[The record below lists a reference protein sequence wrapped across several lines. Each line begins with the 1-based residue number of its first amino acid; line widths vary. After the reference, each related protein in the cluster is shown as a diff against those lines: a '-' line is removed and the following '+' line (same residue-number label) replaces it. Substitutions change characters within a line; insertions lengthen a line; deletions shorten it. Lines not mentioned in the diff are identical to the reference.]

1 MSTEPAPIL
10 AALAALETAERELEA
25 AAERLTSRRR
35 AVREE
40 RQAWRRKVGEE
51 LAGKARGLTPQQL
64 TDSAAHV
71 AAINASA
78 NLWRV
83 ARAQYFLDARH
94 AEAAALLDE
103 AIMRCVHSGPSP
115 HLIAEALA
123 RAEERDVL
131 WRELNAGDQAHA
143 AAEDEERAA
152 LEAAKSATAPDWL
165 RELMGIIT
173 AMR

>member
-25 AAERLTSRRR
+25 AAQGVTARRR
-35 AVREE
+35 ALRED
-40 RQAWRRKVGEE
+40 RQAWRRRVGEE
-51 LAGKARGLTPQQL
+51 LDAKARGLTPQQL
-64 TDSAAHV
+64 TGSAAH
-71 AAINASA
+71 AAALDASA

-103 AIMRCVHSGPSP
+103 AIMRCVSRGPSP

-123 RAEERDVL
+123 RAEERDAL
-131 WRELNAGDQAHA
+131 WRELNAGDEAHA
-143 AAEDEERAA
+143 AAEAEERAA